1 MKITEKTRCREVEHL
16 LTKEKL
22 EELMKL
28 PEVTMKEPFRT
39 RNFMDLTI
47 KQLDWVL
54 DYPEKAV
61 RIIRWTSPKLLDFV
75 SRVKGLKA
83 NLKGIEDFLKGYQ
96 TEQTKAEKKA
106 MKGISFPDFI
116 NQILIDLIEFYH
128 LNSVK
133 QASRM
138 KLKEWML
145 AAQSKMA
152 KNKFQAELN
161 KIQRQEAEAAKKN
174 KKH

>member
-1 MKITEKTRCREVEHL
+1 MKITEKTKCREVEHL

-28 PEVTMKEPFRT
+28 PEVAMEEPFRT
-39 RNFMDLTI
+39 RKFMDLSI
-47 KQLDWVL
+47 KQLDWIL
-54 DYPEKAV
+54 DNPEKTV
-61 RIIRWTSPKLLDFV
+61 RIIRWTNPKLLGFV
-75 SRVKGLKA
+75 SRVKGLKS
-83 NLKGIEDFLKGYQ
+83 NLKGIESFLKSYQ
-96 TEQTKAEKKA
+96 TEQTKAEKRA

-128 LNSVK
+128 LHSVR

-145 AAQSKMA
+145 CAQSKMS
-152 KNKFQAELN
+152 KMKFQAELD
-161 KIQRQEAEAAKKN
+161 KIRKQEVDAASKN

>member
-47 KQLDWVL
+47 KQLDWIL
-54 DYPEKAV
+54 DNPEKIV
-61 RIIRWTSPKLLDFV
+61 RIIRMTNPRLLEFV
-75 SRVKGLKA
+75 SRVKGLKS
-83 NLKGIEDFLKGYQ
+83 NLKGIEDFLKSYQ
-96 TEQTKAEKKA
+96 TEQTKAEKRA

-128 LNSVK
+128 LHSVR
-133 QASRM
+133 QAARM

-145 AAQSKMA
+145 CAQSKMS
-152 KNKFQAELN
+152 KTKFQAELN
-161 KIQRQEAEAAKKN
+161 KIQKQEAEAAKKN